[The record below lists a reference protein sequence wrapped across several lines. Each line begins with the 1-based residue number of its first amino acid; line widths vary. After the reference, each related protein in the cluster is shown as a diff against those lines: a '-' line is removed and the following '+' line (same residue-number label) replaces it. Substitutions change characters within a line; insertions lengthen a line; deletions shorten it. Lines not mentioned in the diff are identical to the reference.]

1 MINAV
6 APDTPP
12 IAQQQGISG
21 TVSVMVSLDA
31 NSKLVNATVQ
41 KSASG
46 LLNNAAL
53 QAARAS
59 TFATEI
65 VDCKPVA
72 AQYLY
77 VVEFNQQ

>member
-12 IAQQQGISG
+12 LAQQQGITG
-21 TVSVMVSLDA
+21 TVNVMVSLDE
-31 NSKLVNATVQ
+31 NSKLVAAQVV
-41 KSASG
+41 KSPSS

-59 TFATEI
+59 TFATKI

-77 VVEFNQQ
+77 VVDFTSQ